1 MKNTI
6 QTIKKSFVFA
16 IAIMMLS
23 SLVFAQGT
31 PEPIGYV
38 EAGQQIN
45 TTQQT
50 ENQGETPQIQTKEQ
64 IRTQINE
71 IKQEMQQKKQQMDNE
86 AEETG
91 DKTQQMLKNQNQV
104 RLAVHSLLAMED
116 LVGGIGPQVSEIARN
131 FNNSVKTT
139 MVAEE
144 RIQNQNG
151 FAKFFFGG
159 DAESAE
165 ELETEATQNQQR
177 IQELK
182 QLREDCDCDEEVK
195 AMMQEQI
202 QQMEQEQLRLK
213 ELAKAEKNNKGM
225 FGWLWR

>member
-16 IAIMMLS
+16 IAIIMLS
-23 SLVFAQGT
+23 SLVFAQGS
-31 PEPIGYV
+31 PEPVTYNGNGV
-38 EAGQQIN
+38 GQQVG
-45 TTQQT
+45 T

-64 IRTQINE
+64 VRAQINE
-71 IKQEMQQKKQQMDNE
+71 IKQEMEQKKQQMDKE

-91 DKTQQMLKNQNQV
+91 DKNQEMVKNQNQV
-104 RLAVHSLLAMED
+104 RIAVHSLLAMED

-131 FNNSVKTT
+131 FNNSVQST
-139 MVAEE
+139 MKSEE
-144 RIQNQNG
+144 KIQNQNG
-151 FAKFFFGG
+151 FVKFFMGG

-165 ELETEATQNQQR
+165 ELETEVTQNQQR